1 MNSHSSY
8 ASLIRPH
15 GRFRLTAGFTLVELM
30 VVLVILGMLAAIAAP
45 RVTKYLRKAK
55 TQTAVVQVE
64 ALGAAV
70 DSFQLDTGRL
80 PTREE
85 GLQALVQRPA
95 DAPSWDGPYIK
106 KRASLV
112 DPWGRPYRYQ
122 APGRH
127 GDYDIYSLGA
137 DNKDGGESDDRDV
150 GTW

>member
-1 MNSHSSY
+1 
-8 ASLIRPH
+8 
-15 GRFRLTAGFTLVELM
+15 M

-70 DSFQLDTGRL
+70 DAFLLDTGRL

-85 GLQALVQRPA
+85 GLQVLVQRPA
-95 DAPSWDGPYIK
+95 NAPSWDGPYIK
-106 KRASLV
+106 KRDSLI

-122 APGRH
+122 APGQH
-127 GDYDIYSLGA
+127 GDYDVYSLGA
-137 DNKDGGESDDRDV
+137 DNKDGGEDDRDV
-150 GTW
+150 GNW

>member
-1 MNSHSSY
+1 M
-8 ASLIRPH
+8 H
-15 GRFRLTAGFTLVELM
+15 GRSRPRHASGFTLVELM

-70 DSFQLDTGRL
+70 DAFQLDTGRL
-80 PTREE
+80 PTRDE
-85 GLQALVQRPA
+85 GLQVLVQRPA
-95 DAPSWDGPYIK
+95 NAPSWDGPYIK
-106 KRASLV
+106 KRDSLN

-122 APGRH
+122 APGQH

-137 DNKDGGESDDRDV
+137 DNKDGGDGDDRDV
-150 GTW
+150 GNW